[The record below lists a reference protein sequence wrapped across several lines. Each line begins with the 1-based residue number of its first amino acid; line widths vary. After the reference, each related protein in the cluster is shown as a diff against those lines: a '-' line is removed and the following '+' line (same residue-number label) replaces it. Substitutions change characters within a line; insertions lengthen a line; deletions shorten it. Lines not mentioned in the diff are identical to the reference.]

1 MGLLSKCYKAGLVRP
16 KKYFHQRKCLLL
28 ADEANVTKPFLPKK
42 WSKGNL
48 YHDLNE
54 TLIVLQF
61 ALNSKM
67 SSF

>member
-1 MGLLSKCYKAGLVRP
+1 MGLLLKCYKAGLARS

-28 ADEANVTKPFLPKK
+28 AGETIVTQLFLPKK

-48 YHDLNE
+48 CHDLNE
-54 TLIVLQF
+54 TLTDLQF